1 MQAKF
6 YDGQEKVLKD
16 TVVQDAPKSI
26 SSLYHGK
33 IIPFIWNGKLCG
45 CSYEREIN
53 SFYIQRAISNSE
65 IYRLVADKIAE
76 FNEEALKE
84 AAGKAER
91 LIMQVTKDLDNIAPP
106 WFE

>member
-1 MQAKF
+1 MEAKF
-6 YDGQEKVLKD
+6 YDEQEKVLKD
-16 TVVQDAPKSI
+16 TVVQEAPKSI

-33 IIPFIWNGKLCG
+33 IIPFIWNGKLCA

-53 SFYIQRAISNSE
+53 SFYIQGEISNSE
-65 IYRLVADKIAE
+65 IYRLVADKTAK

-84 AAGKAER
+84 AAEKAER
-91 LIMQVTKDLDNIAPP
+91 LIMQVTRDLENIAPP